1 MDSENMQR
9 ISLYL
14 DRELVKRADRFAKEQ
29 GFSSQNELFA

>member
-1 MDSENMQR
+1 MQR